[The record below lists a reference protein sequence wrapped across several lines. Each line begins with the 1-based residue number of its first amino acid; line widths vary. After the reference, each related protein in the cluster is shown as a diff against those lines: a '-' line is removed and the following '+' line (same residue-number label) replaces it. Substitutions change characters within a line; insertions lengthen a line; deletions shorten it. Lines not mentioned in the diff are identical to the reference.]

1 MRKRIVITA
10 LTAMVAASTILPAST
25 AYAARPA
32 GAPDVSTEDWYK
44 AKHNYGVNL
53 NKYYYA
59 WCDQYVDALNSIP
72 NARDRYRRI
81 IELVSANWESVTEA
95 IYGHEAVLNSYS
107 AGKAGAGDYSNMVK
121 YLCDKTGIPA
131 IVACHFIGGAR
142 VSSAYVQID
151 GITYTSSVAGVQTY
165 GLNDKYVFIDKN
177 FDNLE
182 IVPDPFIPVEQP
194 DYKPLTN
201 FREIG
206 NLATGEFVTVYYA
219 DDTAYD
225 YMNSSAVD
233 KIWGQGHKF
242 YKCANHDIVPMTEAE
257 AISLGY
263 VPQ

>member
-32 GAPDVSTEDWYK
+32 GAPDVSDEDWNK
-44 AKHNYGVNL
+44 ARHDYGVNL

-59 WCDQYVDALNSIP
+59 WCDQYIGELNSIP
-72 NARDRYRRI
+72 NTRDRYRRI

-131 IVACHFIGGAR
+131 IVACHFISGAP
-142 VSSAYVQID
+142 VTSTYVQID
-151 GITYTSSVAGVQTY
+151 GVTYTSSIASVQLY
-165 GLNDKYVFIDKN
+165 GMNDRDVFIDKN
-177 FDNLE
+177 YNNLE

-201 FREIG
+201 FREFG

-219 DDTAYD
+219 DDTAIE
-225 YMNSSAVD
+225 YMASPDHN
-233 KIWGQGHKF
+233 KMWGQGHKF

>member
-32 GAPDVSTEDWYK
+32 GAPDVSDEDWYK
-44 AKHNYGVNL
+44 AKHNYDVNL

-59 WCDQYVDALNSIP
+59 WCDQYVDELNAIP
-72 NARDRYRRI
+72 NTRDRYRRI
-81 IELVSANWESVTEA
+81 IELVATNWEGITEA
-95 IYGHEAVLNSYS
+95 IYGHVAGLEMYS
-107 AGKAGAGDYSNMVK
+107 SGKTGANDDSAMVK

-131 IVACHFIGGAR
+131 VAACHFIGGAR
-142 VSSAYVQID
+142 VPSVYVQID
-151 GITYTSSVAGVQTY
+151 GTTYTSSIASVQLY
-165 GLNDKYVFIDKN
+165 GMNDRDVFIDKN
-177 FDNLE
+177 YNNLE

-194 DYKPLTN
+194 DYGPITK
-201 FREIG
+201 FREFG

-219 DDTAYD
+219 DDTAVE
-225 YMNSSAVD
+225 YMASSDSD

-242 YKCANHDIVPMTEAE
+242 YKCANHNIVPMTEAE